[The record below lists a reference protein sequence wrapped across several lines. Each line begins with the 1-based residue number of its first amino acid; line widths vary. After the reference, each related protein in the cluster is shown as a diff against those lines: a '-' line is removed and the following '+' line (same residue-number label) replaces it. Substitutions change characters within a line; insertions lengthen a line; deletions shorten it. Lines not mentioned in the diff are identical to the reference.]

1 MFIDAREVT
10 DAQTFDTTVC
20 IVGGGV
26 AGIALALNL
35 ARQHIDVCVLESGGL
50 KSDAATD
57 DLYRGDSSGIPYEF
71 DCHYRSRYLGGSSN
85 CWGGWNRPLEPEDFS
100 ARAWVPHSG
109 WPISHA
115 ELQPYY
121 ERTHTLLALGPTSFE
136 SDFWEKAINSDR
148 VRRVQFATERV
159 QDSFSQFSRHAR
171 MGQQYHDELAAK
183 SSVRV
188 FLHANAVNIATDSNA
203 QHVTQIDVR
212 TLSGRSFT
220 MRANYFVLATGGIEN
235 ARLLLAS
242 NQTQRE
248 GLGNGN
254 DLVGRFFMD
263 HPRLQAGMLKLRK
276 PFRGN
281 KLYDIKHQDK
291 TRVVFAHDTSVA
303 AQFVLRPDV
312 IEREQLLHARV
323 WFRSIFVGENSPAVA
338 ALHRFTQ
345 TFLHNAHT
353 NLHYGRDLLAMLRD
367 PVSTIGYILARA
379 LPVRPLLRGVRY
391 EIVAEPDPNPNS
403 RVTLS
408 DERDQLGMRRVRVD
422 WQLGSL
428 VRKTFARTLAI
439 VSEELQSAGV
449 ADVELS
455 PLFADDPAADKPLG
469 DKQWPEDLQGTW
481 HHMGTTRMS
490 DSAAHGVVD
499 RNCRVHGMDNL
510 FIAGSSVFP
519 TGGGNFPTMT
529 LAALALRL
537 GDHLALE
544 IKNASHVFDTTLPM
558 KEAMSDGTADIDR
571 LFVKAN

>member
-1 MFIDAREVT
+1 MIIDAREVNN
-10 DAQTFDTTVC
+10 AQTFDTTVC

-35 ARQHIDVCVLESGGL
+35 ARQNIDVCVLESGGL
-50 KSDAATD
+50 TSDAATD
-57 DLYRGDSSGIPYEF
+57 DLYQGENAGIPYAF
-71 DCHYRSRYLGGSSN
+71 DCHFRSRYLGGSSN

-109 WPISHA
+109 WPLSHA

-121 ERTHTLLALGPTSFE
+121 ERTHALLALGPTSFE
-136 SDFWEKAINSDR
+136 SEFWEKAINSPR

-159 QDSFSQFSRHAR
+159 CDSFTQFSRHAR
-171 MGQQYHDELAAK
+171 MGKLYHAELAANP
-183 SSVRV
+183 SVRV
-188 FLHANAVNIATDSNA
+188 FLYANATNIATDLNA

-212 TLSGRSFT
+212 TLSGRSFHV
-220 MRANYFVLATGGIEN
+220 RAKYFVLATGGIEN

-276 PFRGN
+276 SFRGN

-291 TRVVFAHDTSVA
+291 TRVVFAHGTSVA
-303 AQFVLRPDV
+303 AQFVLRPEV

-323 WFRSIFVGENSPAVA
+323 WFRSIFAGENSPAVE

-345 TFLHNAHT
+345 TFLHDAHT
-353 NLHYGRDLLAMLRD
+353 NLHYRRDLLTMLRD
-367 PVSTIGYILARA
+367 PGSALGYMLARA
-379 LPVRPLLRGVRY
+379 LPVPPLLRGIRY

-408 DERDQLGMRRVRVD
+408 DECDQLGMRRVCVD
-422 WQLGSL
+422 WRLGPL

-439 VSEELQSAGV
+439 VSEELQRAGV
-449 ADVELS
+449 ADIELP
-455 PLFADDPAADKPLG
+455 PLFTDDQFNDT
-469 DKQWPEDLQGTW
+469 QWPNDLQGTW
-481 HHMGTTRMS
+481 HHMGTTRMN
-490 DSAAHGVVD
+490 DSAQRGVVD

-537 GDHLALE
+537 SDHLAQE
-544 IKNASHVFDTTLPM
+544 IKNTTPVLNGLDI
-558 KEAMSDGTADIDR
+558 ALLTANDAPVAVPQYQSII
-571 LFVKAN
+571 F